1 MAQLKVLKPTTITDA
16 KFVSCTVTESEYPTY
31 ASSPHVSINDYR
43 IYKHRIW
50 RSLQNVNNDHVPD
63 DPASDLWWVDTGPT
77 NLWAQFDS
85 QTSTETSLVTSGGSP
100 KLVTSCTPGICNG
113 VSVIGASGIKSATV
127 TMVNGA
133 TTVFTQT
140 IDKVDST
147 YISDWY
153 MYFFE
158 PYVIRTDL
166 IFGPLPPYPSA
177 VITVELTPS
186 TVGDT
191 VTCGSLLFGNTVE
204 IGEVEYDASV
214 GIVDYSRVETDEF
227 GVTTLVKRNFAKE
240 VSYPLRIDNTQLR
253 RIFSTLADLRA
264 TPAVWSGSDEY
275 DFSPLTVF
283 GVIDK
288 FRIEVKYVDVSICTL
303 QIKGMT

>member
-1 MAQLKVLKPTTITDA
+1 MAQLKVLKPTAMSDA
-16 KFVSCTVTESEYPTY
+16 KFVSCSVTESEYPTY
-31 ASSPHVSINDYR
+31 ASSPHVNINEYR

-50 RSLQNVNNDHVPD
+50 RSLQNANDDHVPD
-63 DPASDLWWVDTGPT
+63 DPASDLWWLDTGPT

-85 QTSTETSLVTSGGSP
+85 QTSTATSFTTSGGSP
-100 KLVTSCTPGICNG
+100 KLVTVCTPGICNG
-113 VSVIGASGIKSATV
+113 VSIINASGIKSAKV
-127 TMVNGA
+127 TMVNA
-133 TTVFTQT
+133 SITVFTQT

-177 VITVELTPS
+177 TITVELVPVN
-186 TVGDT
+186 VGDT

-204 IGEVEYDASV
+204 LGEVEYDASV
-214 GIVDYSRVETDEF
+214 GIIDYSRVETDEF

-240 VSYPLRIDNTQLR
+240 VSYPLRIDNSQLR
-253 RIFSTLADLRA
+253 RVFSTLAELRA
-264 TPAVWSGSDEY
+264 TPAVWSGSEDYEL
-275 DFSPLTVF
+275 SPLTAF

-288 FRIEVKYVDVSICTL
+288 FRIEIKYAFDSYCTL